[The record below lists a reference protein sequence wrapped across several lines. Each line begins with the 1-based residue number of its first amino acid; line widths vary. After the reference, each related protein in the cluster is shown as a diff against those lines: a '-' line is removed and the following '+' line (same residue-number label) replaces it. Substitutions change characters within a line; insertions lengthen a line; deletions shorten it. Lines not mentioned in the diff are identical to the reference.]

1 MNRENANTAETLAA
15 FFRDVPEYCEPY
27 GNGHINDTFLIS
39 VGDDRV
45 GADRR
50 YILQRMNTSVFPDPV
65 GLMENIIGVTE
76 HIRSKTERM
85 GNDVA
90 RCTLTVI
97 PTLEGDRFF
106 KDSRGGCWR
115 LYNFVEGTIT
125 KERVENPKDFY
136 TCAKAFGHFQQMLA
150 DYPAEKLSEP
160 IANFHNTPWRY
171 SNLMKAVAADPYS
184 RLASVTPEVEFVRAR
199 EAFCQTLEKA
209 RADGSLPLRVT
220 HNDTKL
226 NNILFDEA
234 TENPVCVID
243 LDTVMPGY
251 SVNDF
256 GDSIRFGANT
266 AAEDETD
273 LSKVS
278 LDLALFELYAK
289 GFIEGCDGSLTKT
302 EIELLPVGAI
312 MMTLECG
319 MRFLTDYLE
328 GDTYFKIHREGHN
341 LDRARN
347 QFALVA
353 DMERKLPQMRE
364 IIQRI
369 L

>member
-1 MNRENANTAETLAA
+1 MNRENINPSEALAA
-15 FFRDVPEYCEPY
+15 FFRDPPKSCEPY
-27 GNGHINDTFLIS
+27 GNGHINDTFLVI
-39 VGDDRV
+39 
-45 GADRR
+45 ADKR
-50 YILQRMNTSVFPDPV
+50 YILQRMNTSVFPNPV
-65 GLMENIIGVTE
+65 GLMENIVGVTE
-76 HIRSKTERM
+76 HIRQKTE
-85 GNDVA
+85 GVGGDVA
-90 RCTLTVI
+90 RCSLTVL
-97 PTLEGDRFF
+97 PTSDGGRFF
-106 KDSRGGCWR
+106 KDSEDGCWR
-115 LYNFVEGTIT
+115 LYDFVEGSVT

-160 IANFHNTPWRY
+160 IANFHNTPWRFE
-171 SNLMKAVAADPYS
+171 NLMKAVAADKCG
-184 RLASVTPEVEFVRAR
+184 RLSSVMPEVEFAKAR
-199 EAFCQTLEKA
+199 EEFCKTLEKA

-226 NNILFDEA
+226 NNILFDAA
-234 TENPVCVID
+234 TEEPLCVID

-273 LSKVS
+273 LSKVT
-278 LDLALFELYAK
+278 LDLGLFELYAK
-289 GFIEGCDGSLTKT
+289 GFIEGCGGSLTET
-302 EIELLPVGAI
+302 EIELLPVGAM

-353 DMERKLPQMRE
+353 DMERKLPRMRE
-364 IIQRI
+364 IIQNI